1 MLSSYLK
8 LQFSSKLVTSCLL
21 NTIIRTTT
29 GVSATQQDNQKSN
42 ESQRAPHKY
51 YIGFR
56 YDKPLTEM
64 ALDEIGKDR
73 PQRIIAF
80 TQYPQYSCSTTGSSL
95 NAIARYYTAKAR
107 KSKLEKDDQIFATNK
122 SMINS

>member
-42 ESQRAPHKY
+42 ESQRAMILSFDKFCGN
-51 YIGFR
+51 IGFA
-56 YDKPLTEM
+56 YDSCVLQKPSQFIYVMNNSGEKLFFEKIPV
-64 ALDEIGKDR
+64 LPFRDGLVNNDN
-73 PQRIIAF
+73 F
-80 TQYPQYSCSTTGSSL
+80 FDNS
-95 NAIARYYTAKAR
+95 AI
-107 KSKLEKDDQIFATNK
+107 S
-122 SMINS
+122 

>member
-1 MLSSYLK
+1 MP
-8 LQFSSKLVTSCLL
+8 KLVVVLQLKCGQKQGEGMVKLL
-21 NTIIRTTT
+21 DQISPST
-29 GVSATQQDNQKSN
+29 
-42 ESQRAPHKY
+42 APHKY

-56 YDKPLTEM
+56 YGKPLTEM